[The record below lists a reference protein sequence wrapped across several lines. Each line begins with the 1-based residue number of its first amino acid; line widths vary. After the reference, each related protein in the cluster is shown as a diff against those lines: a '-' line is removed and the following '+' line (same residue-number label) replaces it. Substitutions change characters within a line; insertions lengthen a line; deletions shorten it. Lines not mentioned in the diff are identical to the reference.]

1 MSIHEQST
9 SFASF
14 DEAEAYHM
22 ARNTAYWPVTRRSG
36 AASEAQDTETVMVA
50 RKQAA
55 LVRATDW
62 LNTRVHWNGRKC
74 CWDQPL
80 AWPRT
85 DVVVQGQ
92 PVPADTIPPQVR
104 DACCE
109 LAAHF
114 MHADPLAPQERGG
127 RILAESVDCLSVTY
141 AADAP
146 TDTLFPMVE
155 GLLRHLG
162 QAESSASHAACVE
175 LGRG

>member
-1 MSIHEQST
+1 MPNHEQSA

-14 DEAEAYHM
+14 NEAEAYHL
-22 ARNTAYWPVTRRSG
+22 ARNTALWPLDQNT
-36 AASEAQDTETVMVA
+36 EAPAQESLTA
-50 RKQAA
+50 RKKAA

-62 LNTRVHWNGRKC
+62 LNTRVRWNGRKC

-80 AWPRT
+80 AWPRV
-85 DVVVQGQ
+85 DVIVQGQ
-92 PVPADTIPPQVR
+92 PVPTTTIPPQVR

-114 MHADPLAPQERGG
+114 MHTDHLAPQERGG
-127 RILAESVDCLSVTY
+127 RIVAESVDCLSVTY
-141 AADAP
+141 AANAP

-155 GLLRHLG
+155 GLLLGLG
-162 QAESSASHAACVE
+162 QAESNPRHAACVE